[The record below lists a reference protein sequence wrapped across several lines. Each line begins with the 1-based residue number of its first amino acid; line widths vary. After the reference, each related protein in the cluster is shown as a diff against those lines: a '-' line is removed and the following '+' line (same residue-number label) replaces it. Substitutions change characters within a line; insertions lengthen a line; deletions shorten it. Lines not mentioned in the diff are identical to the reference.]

1 MKKTAMILVAA
12 MMFAMTGVASAVAAG
27 SEVNVTGAGGY
38 DLVSYRT
45 GEKPLPGN
53 GNHLSEVD
61 GVTYLFVNQENKR
74 AFDENPQKY
83 LPAYGGYCAYGV
95 AVGKK
100 FVGDPNVWEIVDDQL
115 YLNLDNKIKGVW
127 IQDIPGYIAKA
138 DRQWPQIRSQH
149 FAAL

>member
-1 MKKTAMILVAA
+1 MRQTAKI
-12 MMFAMTGVASAVAAG
+12 FASALTIAIIGVTAAVAAG
-27 SEVNVTGAGGY
+27 VEHSVTGVGGY
-38 DLVSYRT
+38 DVVSYRT

-61 GVTYLFVNQENKR
+61 GVTYLFISEKNKDK
-74 AFDENPQKY
+74 FDKNPQKY
-83 LPAYGGYCAYGV
+83 LPAYGGYCAFG
-95 AVGKK
+95 ASVGKK

-127 IQDIPGYIAKA
+127 AKDIPGNIRKA
-138 DRQWPQIRSQH
+138 NEQWPKIRDQH